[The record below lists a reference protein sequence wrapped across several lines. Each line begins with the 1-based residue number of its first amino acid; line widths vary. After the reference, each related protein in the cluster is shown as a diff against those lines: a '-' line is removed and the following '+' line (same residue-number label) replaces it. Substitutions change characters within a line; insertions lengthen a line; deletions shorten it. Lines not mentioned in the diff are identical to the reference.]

1 MTDTATR
8 SRPATTTR
16 AWLPP
21 TGILLALAGAFLYS
35 WKPLLVKMLFAYGI
49 DAETQLALRMGLSL
63 PFYVTFALYA
73 YRGRLARGEATD
85 LSLPTL
91 AYTFGAGI
99 MGYYVASY
107 LDFLGLKMIT
117 ASFERLILFT
127 YPTFVAVLG
136 WWFFRER
143 LTSALLAALGLTYA
157 GLALIFVKDL
167 NSFGP
172 QVVAGTILVLIC
184 SLAYALFLLWS
195 KRPIGRMGAPLF
207 TSLSMLSGSALL
219 IGQFAIT
226 HPWRDL
232 LVPWPAFWLAF
243 AMAVGATVV
252 PSFLMSE
259 AIARIG
265 PSSASVTGGAGPL
278 MTTLL
283 AVWLLGEPLTVWH
296 MAGMA
301 LVIGGVVVLSGARR

>member
-1 MTDTATR
+1 MIDTAAAFK
-8 SRPATTTR
+8 ATKAAR

-21 TGILLALAGAFLYS
+21 AGILLALAGAFLYS
-35 WKPLLVKMLFAYGI
+35 WKPLLVKLLFGYGV
-49 DAETQLALRMGLSL
+49 DVETQLALRMLLSL
-63 PFYVTFALYA
+63 PFYVGFGLYA
-73 YRGRLARGEATD
+73 YRGRRARGEPTD
-85 LSLPTL
+85 FSPPTL
-91 AYTFGAGI
+91 VYTLAAGVL
-99 MGYYVASY
+99 GYYVASY

-136 WWFFRER
+136 WWFFRDR
-143 LTSALLAALGLTYA
+143 LTPALLTSLGLTYG

-167 NSFGP
+167 DSFGP
-172 QVVAGTILVLIC
+172 QVVPGTILVLIC

-195 KRPIGRMGAPLF
+195 KRPIAGMGAPLF
-207 TSLSMLSGSALL
+207 TTLSMLSGGALL
-219 IGQFAIT
+219 VGQFAIT
-226 HPWRDL
+226 HPWADL

-265 PSSASVTGGAGPL
+265 PASASVTGGAGPI

-283 AVWLLGEPLTVWH
+283 AVWLLGEPLTLWH
-296 MAGMA
+296 IGGMA
-301 LVIGGVVVLSGARR
+301 LVIGGMVVLSRAKW